1 MILTLI
7 LLSIG
12 ALLFLVIAYN
22 VMQQY
27 KQKAEADKR
36 QAIAKH
42 KSIADETEEVLLN
55 VNLVPFSKNMV
66 LLLQHRILDA
76 YRAIAQVMPGNAQIR
91 QRVLDVQT
99 QIKNVRENYSS
110 HDEGHFKTPESDRQA
125 IQMLQLV
132 KKMRAVLRVEHNKG
146 KIDPQGF
153 AQEDRRL
160 ELMQLKINIAN
171 LLKRAMDA
179 QIQGQYGTCRQ
190 LFTKGLAAVSN
201 VGDKDAYL
209 LAREEDMR
217 LGLQSL
223 DDHLAQQ
230 SESELQNIKDKETDE
245 LDILFQPKKKW

>member
-1 MILTLI
+1 MILTLV

-22 VMQQY
+22 VVQQY

-36 QAIAKH
+36 HAVARH
-42 KSIADETEEVLLN
+42 KTVADETEEVLLN

-76 YRAIAQVMPGNAQIR
+76 YRAIAQVMPNNQIK
-91 QRVLDVQT
+91 QRIADVQT
-99 QIKNVRENYSS
+99 QIKNVQENYSP

-153 AQEDRRL
+153 AQEERRL
-160 ELMQLKINIAN
+160 ELMQLKINISN
-171 LLKRAMDA
+171 LIKRAMDA
-179 QIQGQYGTCRQ
+179 QIQGQFGTCRQ
-190 LFTKGLAAVSN
+190 LYIKGLSAIGN
-201 VGDKDAYL
+201 VGDKDSYL
-209 LAREEDMR
+209 VAREEDMR
-217 LGLQSL
+217 QGLKAL
-223 DDHLAQQ
+223 DEQQQQNSAQD
-230 SESELQNIKDKETDE
+230 LQNIKDKETDE
-245 LDILFQPKKKW
+245 LDVLFQPKKKW